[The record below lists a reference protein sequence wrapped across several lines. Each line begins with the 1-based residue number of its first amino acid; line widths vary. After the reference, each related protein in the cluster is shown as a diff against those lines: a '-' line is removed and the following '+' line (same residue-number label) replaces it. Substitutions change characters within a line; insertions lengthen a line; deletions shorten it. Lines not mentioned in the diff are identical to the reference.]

1 MGILELGHLEYGY
14 PADFYD
20 LTDAELSKKVH
31 DGSAPGYDHQWPL
44 EVVDHDNVTH
54 FVANRAGQLIFYES
68 ATASHGRPTSFPGR
82 EFANVFIHFAPKG
95 WPEEYE
101 VKPGAGEDA
110 KL

>member
-1 MGILELGHLEYGY
+1 MG
-14 PADFYD
+14 
-20 LTDAELSKKVH
+20 
-31 DGSAPGYDHQWPL
+31 GYDHQWPL

-110 KL
+110 KLCTERNEPVHYLPIDSYSSLYK